1 MRTYGESSQISRR
14 GARVAVGWLA
24 VWALLA
30 SAVGAPIPA
39 GLELR
44 RDATVEAIA
53 RVLPSVVNIGTE
65 TVVEVNDPFDQ
76 MLREFW
82 GPYYRRRPAQTQ
94 YSLGSGVIIDE
105 AGYVLT
111 NNHVVRR
118 ASRIWVKL
126 MDEAGGGEYEAE
138 LVGAAT
144 NTDVALLKLKA
155 KPGEKFRAVTFAAD
169 DDLILGETVIA
180 MGNPFGLGGSV
191 SRGILSSKSRRPASD
206 DGPLG
211 IEDWL
216 QTDAPINPGSS
227 GGPLINLNGDLIGL
241 NVAVYREGQG
251 IGFAIPVKR
260 VSEALGTIFSPER
273 ERLWFGARV
282 RPTGAELTVAAVELG
297 SPAERAGL
305 RLNDQILTVAG
316 KKPRGFIEFNQQLMA
331 VGDQRDVP
339 ITVQR
344 GSATLDFKVR
354 LIREATVF
362 NAAMIREKLGIS
374 VQQITRELAERMG
387 LITTDGLLIAGVD
400 RGSEAESAGIQRGQ
414 ILLGL
419 NGTKPDDVIAAARML
434 YGKKAGDK
442 VTVEVLVLRR
452 TARMI
457 FPERGRVELTV
468 H

>member
-1 MRTYGESSQISRR
+1 MSTNGRNGRNGGC
-14 GARVAVGWLA
+14 GALVLA
-24 VWALLA
+24 GCLAALAPRVWAA
-30 SAVGAPIPA
+30 DPVPSGV
-39 GLELR
+39 ELR

-53 RVLPSVVNIGTE
+53 RVLPAVVNIGTE
-65 TVVEVNDPFDQ
+65 TVVEVSDPYEQ

-118 ASRIWVKL
+118 ASRIWVKFA
-126 MDEAGGGEYEAE
+126 DEVGGGEYEAE
-138 LVGAAT
+138 KVGSAT
-144 NTDVALLKLKA
+144 NTDVALLKIKA
-155 KPGEKFRAVTFAAD
+155 KPGEKFHAVTFAAD

-180 MGNPFGLGGSV
+180 LGNPFGLGGSV

-227 GGPLINLNGDLIGL
+227 GGPLINLNGNLIGI

-273 ERLWFGARV
+273 QRLWFGALV
-282 RPTGAELTVAAVELG
+282 RPAGAELTVGSVEPG
-297 SPAERAGL
+297 SPAESGGLRAG
-305 RLNDQILTVAG
+305 DQIAAVAG
-316 KKPRGFIEFNQQLMA
+316 KKPRGLIEFNQQLLA
-331 VGDQRDVP
+331 AGDKREVP
-339 ITVQR
+339 IDVLR
-344 GSATLDFKVR
+344 GGETAHLSVR
-354 LIREATVF
+354 LVPEATVF
-362 NAAMIREKLGIS
+362 NAALIRQKLGIS
-374 VQQITRELAERMG
+374 VQEITRELAERMG

-400 RGSEAESAGIQRGQ
+400 HGSEAESAGIERGQ

-419 NGTKPDDVIAAARML
+419 NGTTPDSVIAAARLL
-434 YGKKAGDK
+434 YAKKAGDK
-442 VTVEVLVLRR
+442 ADIEVLLLRR
-452 TARMI
+452 TGRMI
-457 FPERGRVELTV
+457 IPERGSVSLTV
-468 H
+468 R